1 MAGGSIMLPGPG
13 IGTATTCVVIRN
25 NPPESRVSID
35 QAAERRGEG
44 KQFGEGVGLGVGNE
58 KMRKSLQYHRP
69 SAEPPKADIAGR

>member
-13 IGTATTCVVIRN
+13 IRTATTCVVIRN
-25 NPPESRVSID
+25 NGRVSID
-35 QAAERRGEG
+35 QAAERREEG

-69 SAEPPKADIAGR
+69 SAEPPKADR